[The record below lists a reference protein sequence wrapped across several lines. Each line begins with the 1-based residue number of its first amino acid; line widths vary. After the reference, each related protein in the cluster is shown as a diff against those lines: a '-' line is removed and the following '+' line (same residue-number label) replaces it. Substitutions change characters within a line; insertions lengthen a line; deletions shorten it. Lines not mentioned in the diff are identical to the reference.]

1 MEFEEARPFMEKNHW
16 GVVTTFQPDG
26 AAHSSI
32 IVCGAYQDQA
42 AFVVVRGWS
51 VKLRNLRR
59 DPRCTVLAVSKDWC
73 SSVSVEGEARLH
85 DYTNTNSEEVRVMF
99 REVYRACGDKDH
111 SYWEEYDQAMVT
123 QRAVIVLVRPVRVY
137 GRLT

>member
-59 DPRCTVLAVSKDWC
+59 DPGAPCWRYRRTGAV
-73 SSVSVEGEARLH
+73 R
-85 DYTNTNSEEVRVMF
+85 
-99 REVYRACGDKDH
+99 
-111 SYWEEYDQAMVT
+111 
-123 QRAVIVLVRPVRVY
+123 
-137 GRLT
+137 

>member
-1 MEFEEARPFMEKNHW
+1 M
-16 GVVTTFQPDG
+16 
-26 AAHSSI
+26 
-32 IVCGAYQDQA
+32 
-42 AFVVVRGWS
+42 
-51 VKLRNLRR
+51 
-59 DPRCTVLAVSKDWC
+59 LAVSKDWR

-137 GRLT
+137 GRLP